1 MRSSCGVRAREQA
14 PVDEQPTLESI
25 RAHLE
30 EALRA
35 IDALQQ
41 LDVQPPPLPGSGE
54 HDE

>member
-1 MRSSCGVRAREQA
+1 MA
-14 PVDEQPTLESI
+14 EQPTLESI

-41 LDVQPPPLPGSGE
+41 LHLQPPPPPGTGE